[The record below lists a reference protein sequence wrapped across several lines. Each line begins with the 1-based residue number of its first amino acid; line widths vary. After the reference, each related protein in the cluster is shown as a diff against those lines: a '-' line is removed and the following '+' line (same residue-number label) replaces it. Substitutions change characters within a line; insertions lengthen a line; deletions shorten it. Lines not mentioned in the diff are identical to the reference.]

1 MSKLKELVADT
12 IKSMQ
17 AEISA
22 KAVEA
27 VAKAPSVEAPKAV
40 VVTSVKSYGADADRI
55 GELGYIVKSIRGDL
69 NEKEVGELDAR
80 YKAIGVTTDIAKLLP
95 SGFTGTMMR
104 DIQSALK
111 VAALFPYKEVSPG
124 QYDSIALNGIT
135 AYLVNEATDGTD
147 SAESYTTMIY
157 LVKKI
162 MARVQKSYE
171 ALDDSLINLAEEVR
185 MGIVDSIA
193 RAIEAAVVNG
203 DDTATHMDAGVG
215 ATSPLKAFKGV
226 RKLALAKG
234 TVDAGGAAMTEADWL
249 TKISAAQEAGGLYLD
264 DNQASQGKV
273 VLLVTQ
279 NTYNKLRM
287 LPSFLTRDK
296 AAGSATLFGAPVDS
310 VFGIPVVMTSDIPAS
325 VNASGVIDATALNNT
340 KTSAVLLNRDYFR
353 FYTTGSTLMETDKF
367 ISNQSVLFVG
377 SARIGFNGVFD
388 RVDSNPTAIDTT
400 RKTAI
405 AIINIAK

>member
-12 IKSMQ
+12 IKGMQ
-17 AEISA
+17 AEIDA

-27 VAKAPSVEAPKAV
+27 VAKAPTVEAPKAV
-40 VVTSVKSYGADADRI
+40 VSTVVKSHGVDADRI
-55 GELGYIVKSIRGDL
+55 GELGYIVKAIRGEL
-69 NEKEVGELDAR
+69 NAKEVNELDAR

-95 SGFTGTMMR
+95 TGFTGTMMR

-111 VAALFPYKEVSPG
+111 VAALFPYKEVTPG

-135 AYLVNEATDGTD
+135 AYLVSEATDGTD

-157 LVKKI
+157 LVKKV

-185 MGIVDSIA
+185 MGVINSIA

-203 DDTATHMDAGVG
+203 DDTATHMDAGIG

-249 TKISAAQEAGGLYLD
+249 KVISDAQEKGGLYLD
-264 DNQASQGKV
+264 DNQVSQGKV
-273 VLLVTQ
+273 ALLVTQ
-279 NTYNKLRM
+279 NSYNKIRM

-296 AAGSATLFGAPVDS
+296 AAGNATLFGAAVDS

-325 VNASGVIDATALNNT
+325 VNASGVIDATGGNNT
-340 KTSAVLLNRDYFR
+340 KASAVLLNRDYFR
-353 FYTTGSTLMETDKF
+353 FYTTGATMMETDKN
-367 ISNQSVLFVG
+367 ISNQSVMFVG

-388 RVDSNPTAIDTT
+388 RIDSNPTAIDAT
-400 RKTAI
+400 RKTAV
-405 AIINIAK
+405 AIVNIAK